1 MSQLQEK
8 QNLKACQTR
17 RRAAAEELLY
27 GLRTRVVEV

>member
-8 QNLKACQTR
+8 QNVQACQTD

-27 GLRTRVVEV
+27 RVRIRVVEV